1 MFTGIIKEIGK
12 VNKIKDSGENREMEI
27 SSTNLIKTMNVGD
40 SIAVNGCCLTV
51 KKLNKN
57 SFLADISYNTLNSTT
72 LKFTKTGEYVNLE
85 DSLSPNSKIS
95 GHFVAGHIDCT
106 AKILK
111 ITRIGNSYKL
121 DIQTPEQIL
130 PYTAPKG
137 SIALDGISLTIAES
151 AKNSFS
157 AAIIP
162 YTFSNTN
169 LKFKKAG
176 DFVNVE
182 VDLMSRYIEQ
192 ILKFKT
198 GSQATNNTQELNI
211 SAQASGESTINV
223 TRSDFHYNKTNKAN
237 KINETSEINKIKE
250 KDDSLKEKLK
260 KHGFLE

>member
-12 VNKIKDSGENREMEI
+12 VNKIKDSGENKEIEI

-51 KKLNKN
+51 KKLNIN
-57 SFLADISYNTLNSTT
+57 SFLCDISYNTLNFTT
-72 LKFTKTGEYVNLE
+72 FKFLETGESVNLE

-111 ITRIGNSYKL
+111 ITIIGNSYKL

-157 AAIIP
+157 TAIIP
-162 YTFSNTN
+162 YTFNNTN
-169 LKFKKAG
+169 LKLKEAG

-198 GSQATNNTQELNI
+198 VNQTTNKNARKLNGGTRT
-211 SAQASGESTINV
+211 SGESIININKSIF
-223 TRSDFHYNKTNKAN
+223 SDDKTNKASETN
-237 KINETSEINKIKE
+237 KKISEIKE
-250 KDDSLKEKLK
+250 KDENLKEKLK
-260 KHGFLE
+260 KYGFLE

>member
-1 MFTGIIKEIGK
+1 MIKITENNNGDKWPEMFTGIIKEIGK
-12 VNKIKDSGENREMEI
+12 VNKIKDSSENKEI
-27 SSTNLIKTMNVGD
+27 EIYSTNLIKTMNISD

-57 SFLADISYNTLNSTT
+57 SFLCDISYNTLNFTT
-72 LKFTKTGEYVNLE
+72 LKFIKIGEYINLE
-85 DSLSPNSKIS
+85 DSLSPNSKIG
-95 GHFVAGHIDCT
+95 GHLVAGHIDCT

-130 PYTAPKG
+130 PYVASKG

-151 AKNSFS
+151 TKNSFS
-157 AAIIP
+157 IAIIP

-176 DFVNVE
+176 DSVNIE

-198 GSQATNNTQELNI
+198 GSQAANKNSQGLNR
-211 SAQASGESTINV
+211 SAQINDTI
-223 TRSDFHYNKTNKAN
+223 
-237 KINETSEINKIKE
+237 KIKE
-250 KDDSLKEKLK
+250 KDENLKEKLK
-260 KHGFLE
+260 NHGFLE